1 MYPQVSIKHSIGN
14 TLTIPNQMDIRVS
27 SYTSDNTLVGV
38 TSVPVD
44 NAIDFGT
51 NTLLLIST
59 VGAENAEIT
68 TSSAHTDFTITTLT
82 TLMPHNRGEAVSEI
96 KYNQIVIHKSSTI
109 DGTYTTFA
117 TQTFNVTQ
125 PNTVIYDPTGLKTDF
140 YKVQWRNSISGDVST
155 LSDPIS
161 TSTDS
166 PESAQA
172 IIDSVRSSFGVS
184 PTDKNITTEFL
195 ISSLNDARE
204 YVNMELYGIR
214 MDWQQEFEYP
224 IRLLAGNNYVNLP
237 DIIEYS
243 DNDRSL
249 LAVRFIVDNIFSP
262 YNLVYIDK
270 RSWNNLSYNL
280 IGGTTTAAVLS
291 GATTLQLDTTGDLPI
306 NGGVAYVATENSTQ
320 QILQIAYTANDRS
333 TNTLSGVTGITRNIS
348 KGVQVWGRP
357 ALQTPAR
364 YTVYNDKLV
373 FDSVIPQNMQGNNV
387 FIDFYKKV
395 SQITSLS
402 DALPETYRNIYKS
415 YLKWAIKYR
424 KDNALPS
431 NDPDLVRFKQA
442 VEDIKNNL
450 YTGQSTIII
459 TS

>member
-1 MYPQVSIKHSIGN
+1 MFPQLIIKHNIGN
-14 TLTIPNQMDIRVS
+14 TVTVPNQLDIRVG
-27 SYTSDNTLVGV
+27 TFTKDNTLVGV

-44 NAIDFGT
+44 NATDFGT
-51 NTLLLIST
+51 NILVLIST

-68 TSSAHTDFTITTLT
+68 TSSAHTDFALTTVT

-96 KYNQIVIHKSSTI
+96 KYDQIVIQKSATI

-125 PNTVIYDPTGLKTDF
+125 PNTIIYDPAGLKTDF
-140 YKVQWRNSISGDVST
+140 YKVQWRNSITGNVST

-166 PESAQA
+166 AESAQA
-172 IIDSVRSSFGVS
+172 VIDSVRNSFGVS
-184 PTDKNITTEFL
+184 ATDKNITTDFL

-224 IRLLAGNNYVNLP
+224 IRLLAGKNYVTLP
-237 DIIEYS
+237 DNIEYS

-249 LAVRFIVDNIFSP
+249 LAVRFIVDNVFSP
-262 YNLVYIDK
+262 YNLTYIDK

-280 IGGTTTAAVLS
+280 IGGTTTVAALS
-291 GATTLQLDTTGDLPI
+291 GATSLQLDTTGDLPV
-306 NGGVAYVATENSTQ
+306 NGGVAYVATEDITQ
-320 QILQIAYTANDRS
+320 QILQITYTANNRA
-333 TNTLSGVTGITRNIS
+333 TNTLTGVTGITRNIS

-364 YTVYNDKLV
+364 YTVYGDKLV
-373 FDSVIPQNMQGNNV
+373 FDSIIPQNMQGNNV

-395 SQITSLS
+395 GQITSLS
-402 DALPETYRNIYKS
+402 DELPETYRNIYKS

-431 NDPDLVRFKQA
+431 TDPDLVRFKQA